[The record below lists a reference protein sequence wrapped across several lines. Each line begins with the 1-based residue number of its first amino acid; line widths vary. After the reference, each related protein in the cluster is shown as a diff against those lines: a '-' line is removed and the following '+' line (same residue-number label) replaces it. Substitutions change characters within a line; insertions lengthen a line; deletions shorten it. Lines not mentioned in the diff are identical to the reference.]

1 MKQAVQGGV
10 IFSRTEMD
18 GILTSEKVPPQYI
31 ISIAED
37 NKVIWS
43 RAESNLEPTT
53 WTGAEASTSP
63 TSGVRLVAR
72 DDAKPSHD
80 DQMDDDTGTGQPD
93 ARSAQDD
100 TTADDRMQVDQ
111 PPTRVRRVYLSL
123 ELVLCVRSSM

>member
-1 MKQAVQGGV
+1 M
-10 IFSRTEMD
+10 
-18 GILTSEKVPPQYI
+18 
-31 ISIAED
+31 
-37 NKVIWS
+37 
-43 RAESNLEPTT
+43 
-53 WTGAEASTSP
+53 
-63 TSGVRLVAR
+63 AR